1 MIIAID
7 TATETASVALA
18 HPDGEIVVDLTWRAG
33 RNHTMHLH
41 PTLRHVMMLADIEPN
56 SLTGVVGVRGPGS
69 FTGIRIGLA
78 TAKGLAQGLD
88 IPIVGVGTLDSAAMG
103 AAHLGLPVW
112 AVVNAGRGQYSAA
125 AYIASNDGGVRQ
137 VVEEAIL
144 SPEDLCDVMSA
155 RDENCVLTGEFDAA
169 LADEAHARL
178 GDGLTVASE
187 TVRTRTAANAAA
199 RLGLLR
205 LNEGDSDDVA
215 TLEPLYLRPP
225 AAVERAEAQAAA
237 NR

>member
-7 TATETASVALA
+7 TATETASVAIA
-18 HPDGEIVVDLTWRAG
+18 HPDGAIAAELTWRAG
-33 RNHTMHLH
+33 RNHTMHVH
-41 PTLRHVMMLADIEPN
+41 PTIRHVMMLAGIATSD
-56 SLTGVVGVRGPGS
+56 LTGVVATRGPGS

-88 IPIVGVGTLDSAAMG
+88 VPIVGVGTLAVAAYG
-103 AAHLGLPVW
+103 AVHLGRTVW
-112 AVVNAGRGQYSAA
+112 SVVDAGRKQYAAA
-125 AYIASNDGGVRQ
+125 AYRASTENGVEQ
-137 VVEEAIL
+137 LVEEAIV
-144 SPEDLCDVMSA
+144 SPEELISRMAERAEDCL
-155 RDENCVLTGEFDAA
+155 LTGEFDEGLSELA
-169 LADEAHARL
+169 L
-178 GDGLTVASE
+178 GGLRNALTIAPDV
-187 TVRTRTAANAAA
+187 VRTRTAANAS

-205 LNEGDSDDVA
+205 LHRGDVDDVA

>member
-7 TATETASVALA
+7 TATETASVAIA
-18 HPDGEIVVDLTWRAG
+18 HPDGAVAAELTWRAG
-33 RNHTMHLH
+33 RNHTMHVH
-41 PTLRHVMMLADIEPN
+41 PTLHHMMMLAGISTND
-56 SLTGVVGVRGPGS
+56 LTGIVATRGPGS

-88 IPIVGVGTLDSAAMG
+88 VPIVGVGTLAAAALG
-103 AAHLGLPVW
+103 VAHLRRTVW
-112 AVVNAGRGQYSAA
+112 SVVNAGRGQYAVA
-125 AYIASNDGGVRQ
+125 AYRASNDGGVEQ
-137 VVEEAIL
+137 LVEEAIL
-144 SPEDLCDVMSA
+144 SPEELVSNMAERGEACI
-155 RDENCVLTGEFDAA
+155 LTGEFDEE
-169 LADEAHARL
+169 LVEEARSSL
-178 GDGLTVASE
+178 GDALTIAPDV
-187 TVRTRTAANAAA
+187 VRTRTAANAA

-205 LNEGDSDDVA
+205 LGRGDFDDVA

>member
-7 TATETASVALA
+7 TATETASVAIA
-18 HPDGEIVVDLTWRAG
+18 YPDGAIVAELTWRAG
-33 RNHTMHLH
+33 RNHTMHVH
-41 PTLRHVMMLADIEPN
+41 PTLRHVMMLAGITTND
-56 SLTGVVGVRGPGS
+56 LTGVVATRGPGS

-88 IPIVGVGTLDSAAMG
+88 VPIVGVGTLAAAALG
-103 AAHLGLPVW
+103 ATHLGKTVW
-112 AVVNAGRGQYSAA
+112 SVVNAGRGQYAAA
-125 AYIASNDGGVRQ
+125 AYAESDEHGIEQ
-137 VVEEAIL
+137 LVEEAIV
-144 SPEDLCDVMSA
+144 SPEELISRMTA
-155 RDENCVLTGEFDAA
+155 RSEDCVLTGEFDEELTEAA
-169 LADEAHARL
+169 RSSL
-178 GDGLTVASE
+178 GSALTIAPDV
-187 TVRTRTAANAAA
+187 VRTRTAANTA

-205 LNEGDSDDVA
+205 LGRGDVDDVA

>member
-7 TATETASVALA
+7 TATETASVAIA
-18 HPDGEIVVDLTWRAG
+18 HPDGAIAAELTWRAG

-41 PTLRHVMMLADIEPN
+41 PTLQHLMMLAGITTND
-56 SLTGVVGVRGPGS
+56 LTGIAATRGPGS

-88 IPIVGVGTLDSAAMG
+88 VPIVGVGTLAAAALG
-103 AAHLGLPVW
+103 AAHLGRTVW
-112 AVVNAGRGQYSAA
+112 SVVNAGRGQYAAA
-125 AYIASNDGGVRQ
+125 AYTASDEHGVEQ
-137 VVEEAIL
+137 LVEEAIV
-144 SPEDLCDVMSA
+144 SPEELVSNMAERGEDCI
-155 RDENCVLTGEFDAA
+155 LTGEFDDE
-169 LADEAHARL
+169 LADAAQSGL
-178 GDGLTVASE
+178 GNTLAIAPDV
-187 TVRTRTAANAAA
+187 VRTRTAANAA

-205 LNEGDSDDVA
+205 LQRGDVDDVA

-237 NR
+237 NQ

>member
-7 TATETASVALA
+7 TATETASVAIA
-18 HPDGEIVVDLTWRAG
+18 HPEGRITAELTWKAG
-33 RNHTMHLH
+33 RNHTMHVH
-41 PTLRHVMMLADIEPN
+41 PTLRHVMMLAGITKDD
-56 SLTGVVGVRGPGS
+56 LTGVVATRGPGS

-88 IPIVGVGTLDSAAMG
+88 VPIVGVGTLATAAYG
-103 AAHLGLPVW
+103 AVHLGRPVW
-112 AVVNAGRGQYSAA
+112 SVVNAGRGQYAAA
-125 AYIASNDGGVRQ
+125 AYKASDEHGVAQ
-137 VVEEAIL
+137 LVEEAIL
-144 SPEDLCDVMSA
+144 SPEELVSRITERGED
-155 RDENCVLTGEFDAA
+155 CVLTGEFDEA
-169 LADEAHARL
+169 LADLAR
-178 GDGLTVASE
+178 DGLGEALTIAPDV
-187 TVRTRTAANAAA
+187 VRTRTAANVA

-205 LNEGDSDDVA
+205 LGRGDVDDVA

>member
-7 TATETASVALA
+7 TATETASVAIA
-18 HPDGEIVVDLTWRAG
+18 HPEGGVAAELTWKAG
-33 RNHTMHLH
+33 RNHTMHVH
-41 PTLRHVMMLADIEPN
+41 PTLRHVMMLAGITKNDLI
-56 SLTGVVGVRGPGS
+56 GVVATRGPGS

-88 IPIVGVGTLDSAAMG
+88 VPVVGVGTLAAAAYG
-103 AAHLGLPVW
+103 AVHFERTVW
-112 AVVNAGRGQYSAA
+112 SVVNAGRGQYAGA
-125 AYIASNDGGVRQ
+125 AYMTSDEHGVEQ
-137 VVEEAIL
+137 FVEEAIL
-144 SPEDLCDVMSA
+144 TPEELVA
-155 RDENCVLTGEFDAA
+155 RMAGRGEDCLLTGEFSEA
-169 LADEAHARL
+169 LADLARDGL
-178 GDGLTVASE
+178 GDALTIAPDV
-187 TVRTRTAANAAA
+187 VRTRTAANVA

-205 LNEGDSDDVA
+205 LQRGDVDDVA